1 MNTEL
6 EDSST
11 RIAEDFDDKACEFC
25 DRYKKS
31 GLSASSK
38 ILLRFLTD
46 DGISGKTLLDLG
58 CGAGAFTVEAL
69 RAGATNAVGV
79 DLSAAMVKTASELA
93 YSRGFGGVAKF
104 QVGNAAEAELAACD
118 IVVLDKVICCYPD
131 FAKLLANAGGA
142 SRESLAFVV
151 PRNEG
156 LVGLLLRPGVWLMNL
171 IEKRRKGSLFYVHP
185 LDGIDAVL
193 KGQGFEQSRRKPS
206 RIWLVFLYRK
216 NTGQRQIDK

>member
-1 MNTEL
+1 M
-6 EDSST
+6 EDAPN
-11 RIAEDFDDKACEFC
+11 RIAKDFDDKACEFC
-25 DRYKKS
+25 DRYKES

-38 ILLRFLTD
+38 TLLRLLTD
-46 DGISGKTLLDLG
+46 YGISGKTLLDLG

-69 RAGATNAVGV
+69 GAGATNAVGV

-93 YSRGFGGVAKF
+93 SSRGLSGVATF
-104 QVGNAAEAELAACD
+104 QVGNAAEAELPACN

-156 LVGLLLRPGVWLMNL
+156 LLGLLLRPGAWLMNL
-171 IEKRRKGSLFYVHP
+171 FDKRRKGSLFYLHP
-185 LDGIDAVL
+185 LDGIDTVL
-193 KGQGFEQSRRKPS
+193 TEQGFEQIRKKPS
-206 RIWLVFLYRK
+206 RIWLVFLYHRGHK
-216 NTGQRQIDK
+216 PTSS

>member
-1 MNTEL
+1 M
-6 EDSST
+6 EDASK

-25 DRYKKS
+25 DRYKES

-38 ILLRFLTD
+38 TLLRFLSD
-46 DGISGKTLLDLG
+46 DGISGTTLLDLG

-79 DLSAAMVKTASELA
+79 DLSATMVKAATELA
-93 YSRGFGGVAKF
+93 ESNGFGDVAKF
-104 QVGNAAEAELAACD
+104 QVGNAAEAELPSCG

-142 SRESLAFVV
+142 SRESLGFVI

-156 LVGLLLRPGVWLMNL
+156 LAGLIMRPGVWLVNL
-171 IEKRRKGSLFYVHP
+171 FEKRRKGSLFYVHP

-193 KGQGFEQSRRKPS
+193 KDKGFKQTRKKPS
-206 RIWLVFLYRK
+206 RIWLVCLYRRTSSERPA
-216 NTGQRQIDK
+216 NR